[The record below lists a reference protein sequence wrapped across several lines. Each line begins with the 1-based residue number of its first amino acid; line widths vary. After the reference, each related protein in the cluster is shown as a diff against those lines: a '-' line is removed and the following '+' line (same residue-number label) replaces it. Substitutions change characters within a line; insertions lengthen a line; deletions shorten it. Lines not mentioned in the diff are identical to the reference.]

1 MRLLFSKI
9 ILGSLIA
16 IGSVIPSP
24 GQTKTIH
31 GMVTTFDSIPLTGVS
46 IRVKSSKKT
55 VYSDSLGHFTTT
67 CLPQDKLQV
76 TANGFI
82 KRNIKI
88 KPKVRYVFV
97 NLKLKPSPGS
107 ADIAIGYGIVRDKE
121 KLYAASRLS
130 GNELDFSHYNNI
142 YDVIKSRFPGVHIEN
157 GEIIIRGSQSVMSS
171 NAALLVVDGS
181 VVDQGSFASIEP
193 ADIAS
198 INILKDGGAA
208 IYGVRGSNG
217 VVIVKTKNGS
227 QK

>member
-1 MRLLFSKI
+1 MRLFFSKI
-9 ILGSLIA
+9 IFGLLLA
-16 IGSVIPSP
+16 MGSVYSSS

-31 GMVTTFDSIPLTGVS
+31 GLVTTFDSIPLIGVS

-55 VYSDSLGHFTTT
+55 VYSNTLGHFTAT
-67 CLPQDKLQV
+67 CLPQDRLKV

-88 KPKVRYVFV
+88 REKVRYVFV

-107 ADIAIGYGIVRDKE
+107 ADIAIGYGIVRDRD
-121 KLYAASRLS
+121 KLFAASRLS
-130 GNELDFSHYNNI
+130 GNELDMSHYNNI
-142 YDVIKSRFPGVHIEN
+142 YDMIKSRFPGVHIEN

-181 VVDQGSFASIEP
+181 VVDRGSFASIEP
-193 ADIAS
+193 SDIAS

-208 IYGVRGSNG
+208 IYGARGSNG
-217 VVIVKTKNGS
+217 IVIVKTKNGS
-227 QK
+227 